1 MEINKYTDIVGVVV
15 VKDTPEG
22 RMVCLTPNIV
32 AAHDFG
38 SRSDLPGAKAPQNAT
53 EAAKA
58 WYVVTWTVPEQSM
71 PLYIPTPS
79 LPFSLRRGGFD
90 QAGNLPFDPT
100 AVHLTWPGQKEAVTI
115 PSGTPA
121 LAFEEG
127 VFTAPSGSFLYS
139 ASLAVGEY
147 LTVSAAND
155 THDGKLQ
162 YSASVTG
169 AVAIVERFDLTDMK
183 LTFRTIRP

>member
-1 MEINKYTDIVGVVV
+1 MEINKYSDIVGVVL

-22 RMVCLTPNIV
+22 RMVCLTPNTV

-38 SRSDLPGAKAPQNAT
+38 SRSDLPGAKAPENAA
-53 EAAKA
+53 EALRS

-79 LPFSLRRGGFD
+79 LAFSLRHGGFD
-90 QAGNLPFDPT
+90 QGGNLPFNPT
-100 AVHLTWPGQKEAVTI
+100 AVHLTWPGQKEQVTI

-121 LAFEEG
+121 LAFGGG
-127 VFTAPSGSFLYS
+127 VFTAPSGSFTYN
-139 ASLAVGEY
+139 ANLAVGAY

-155 THDGKLQ
+155 ASDGMLQ
-162 YSASVTG
+162 YSASATG
-169 AVAIVERFDLTDMK
+169 AVAVVERFDLTDMK
-183 LTFRTIRP
+183 LTFRTLQP